1 MVGQW
6 QDRFDETAEKIKI
19 CRRKSTIYDQLKMS
33 PSRKMKNL
41 SKILKNQSVEYRR
54 QLLSRDQGSNVSRS
68 LMETEIDS
76 EKLRLVVREK
86 FPIKLACSIL
96 PDKKK
101 PQTAGIGFRPI

>member
-6 QDRFDETAEKIKI
+6 QDRFEETAEKIKI
-19 CRRKSTIYDQLKMS
+19 CRRKSNIYEQLKMV
-33 PSRKMKNL
+33 PSRKMKVL

-54 QLLSRDQGSNVSRS
+54 QLLASPATNVSRS
-68 LMETEIDS
+68 LMETELGS
-76 EKLRLVVREK
+76 EQLRIGVREK

-101 PQTAGIGFRPI
+101 P